1 MAIRQTAVQ
10 GEEGLG
16 VDTVTYDLR
25 ELLLAVVLGVV
36 FGGSSMFAFIS
47 WVFGGELDD
56 ENHDDL

>member
-1 MAIRQTAVQ
+1 M
-10 GEEGLG
+10 
-16 VDTVTYDLR
+16 DTVTYDLR